1 MKTQSDRSGAIVRVM
16 SLGLLAV
23 ILLMIGSG
31 TTCQPQE
38 PGPEPE
44 FDVAI
49 EGYAYT
55 PAEITISLGS
65 AVTWYNK
72 DPDIHTVT
80 AQEGTFDSGN
90 MARGDT
96 FSYTF
101 EEIGTFEYYCI
112 PHPYMTAKVIVEESA
127 GG

>member
-1 MKTQSDRSGAIVRVM
+1 MKTPSDRSGAIVRVL
-16 SLGLLAV
+16 SIGLLGV

-38 PGPEPE
+38 PGPEAE

-49 EGYAYT
+49 EGYAYI
-55 PAEITISLGS
+55 PAEITISVGS
-65 AVTWYNK
+65 TVTWYNK

-101 EEIGTFEYYCI
+101 EAIGTFEYYCI